1 MTKKITK
8 NEMKKIIEE
17 VLKEEAMPPRE
28 EVISALN
35 ARDGQINLAVSSLKK
50 DKKYKELNTKDL
62 KNHVNAIKAA
72 LENPIG
78 SFTPDELSKDS
89 DDEHIQSL
97 RHAGL
102 HKLSKKQL
110 DDFAKISEA
119 NVLKEDESKFE
130 IQDIL
135 NYLGQIGVT
144 SPEDFLSIENLE
156 PKDAIDLIDK
166 FLHNYAKKDKSINTA
181 RALRPAKDAIDAAKM
196 RLQGLKPAGDD
207 YRYRTSDRLASPT
220 SIGGETRSPADQS
233 IFIAFETF
241 FAGKNTLSDKLRH
254 LKDFSTAVVQAAQ
267 ESDAERGSPDR
278 PTTNLLSE
286 YPGEVIVTGGNIL
299 SMLSKITREFDP
311 SAGGFIAEG
320 FLAYLVS
327 GQKTGQEGGAGDF
340 VDTNG
345 RKYSSKWGE
354 SSKSQA
360 ASNFM
365 EDGARI
371 TYITASKTTEGGAGT
386 SQTMKVLDIELQV
399 YDIITTGVG
408 NTKGSTRGFSI
419 EVGEVG
425 FEAGTGATRTPT
437 GPKSQSY
444 GTYDVSPDGSNYTAY
459 KITFAF
465 SSNDTFDKIFNSA
478 ISHTNNNLARYATEI
493 NTQMTILED
502 KALTYTVSGDF
513 TEAVAM
519 ADAYKD
525 IKTLFTNIYKEK
537 TGGSDG
543 SEIGL
548 AENKITPNFLKKL
561 ISESFKK

>member
-1 MTKKITK
+1 MIKTL
-8 NEMKKIIEE
+8 IEE
-17 VLKEEAMPPRE
+17 VLKEETMPPRE
-28 EVISALN
+28 EIISALN
-35 ARDGQINLAVSSLKK
+35 ARDGQIMKAVSFLKK
-50 DKKYKELNTKDL
+50 NGYKDLNTNDL
-62 KNHVNAIKAA
+62 KNHVNAIKTT

-89 DDEHIQSL
+89 DDEHIQAL
-97 RHAGL
+97 QDAGL
-102 HKLSKKQL
+102 GGLSKKQL

-130 IQDIL
+130 IQDII

-144 SPEDFLSIENLE
+144 SPENFSNIEDLN

-166 FLHNYAKKDKSINTA
+166 FLDNYAKKDKSINTA
-181 RALRPAKDAIDAAKM
+181 RALRPAKDAIDTAKM
-196 RLQGLKPAGDD
+196 RLQGLRPAGDD

-241 FAGKNTLSDKLRH
+241 FAGKNTLTERLEHLR
-254 LKDFSTAVVQAAQ
+254 DFSTAVVTAA
-267 ESDAERGSPDR
+267 ESAGVDSGRRSHDSPTAD
-278 PTTNLLSE
+278 LLNA
-286 YPGEVIVTGGNIL
+286 YPGEIIVTGGNIL

-340 VDTNG
+340 VDTKGN
-345 RKYSSKWGE
+345 KYSSKWGE

-371 TYITASKTTEGGAGT
+371 TYITAAKTTEGGAGS

-408 NTKGSTRGFSI
+408 STPGSADGFSI
-419 EVGEVG
+419 EVGKVG
-425 FEAGTGATRTPT
+425 FTAGKGKTRKPK
-437 GPKSQSY
+437 GPIGPESY
-444 GTYDVSPDGSNYTAY
+444 GSYDVSPDGSNYTAY

-465 SSNDTFDKIFNSA
+465 SSDNTFDKIFNSA
-478 ISHTNNNLARYATEI
+478 ISQTNNQLARYATKI

-502 KALTYTVSGDF
+502 KSLTYTVSGDF

-519 ADAYKD
+519 ADAYKE
-525 IKTLFTNIYKEK
+525 IETLFVNIYKEK
-537 TGGSDG
+537 TGASDA
-543 SEIGL
+543 SDIGL
-548 AENKITPNFLKKL
+548 AENKITANFLKKL